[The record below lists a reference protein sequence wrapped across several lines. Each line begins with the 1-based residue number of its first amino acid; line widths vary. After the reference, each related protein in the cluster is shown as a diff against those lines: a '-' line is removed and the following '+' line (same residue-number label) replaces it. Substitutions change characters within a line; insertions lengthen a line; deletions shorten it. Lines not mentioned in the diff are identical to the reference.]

1 MKNKIITISV
11 FAVTLVACNGG
22 GGSTDA
28 TPQPKAP
35 SLPMGVSVKADYSA
49 GTWESGD
56 IIDARPFAS
65 TTRFVVTFTNP
76 YDTSMLFAPSGIYAS
91 SPDFTDGVLESDGS
105 VSYKGW
111 AAGAS
116 LSSAASEENNCYDY
130 SSGREKLKELAPHA
144 SCKATYYMKDVS
156 NYSDTESLYINIH
169 YQYTNNSYSNVMK
182 IGPAIPVK
190 AGITYMNG
198 LGYNFNN
205 QNQGIQM
212 LANTESGQDYLYLTN
227 YTNASQKVKV
237 SYDQNGV
244 AFLDYPSSVV
254 ACTNTG
260 CTNGNVP
267 LNVAFVY
274 PYAPYEVVGMSF
286 PYGRN
291 DLVYG
296 LNEHLYGKDG
306 NGGRFVNILSSI
318 TAVQPDGTI
327 LAYSLIEKAW
337 GCFNNDGSNFR
348 PVVFDANYKFLPES
362 QMIVGYYQNYSH
374 YKNTNWVRTGFGT
387 SDDSGVEGKLIAS
400 NDGTCILTQDGGLNT
415 ELVGKWV
422 QYGNNLDTNDQT
434 LQITNNGVFGIY
446 VSQIGKAFSNPYYNL
461 KFYKYPPRTN

>member
-1 MKNKIITISV
+1 MKKLNLITLGLL
-11 FAVTLVACNGG
+11 AALLTACNGG

-111 AAGAS
+111 AASAS

-130 SSGREKLKELAPHA
+130 SSGTAKLKELAPRA
-144 SCKATYYMKDVS
+144 SCKATYYMNDIF
-156 NYSDTESLYINIH
+156 NYSDTESLYINIT
-169 YQYTNNSYSNVMK
+169 YQYRSKAYAFVEKKT
-182 IGPAIPVK
+182 PAIPVK

-205 QNQGIQM
+205 QNQGIEI
-212 LANTESGQDYLYLTN
+212 LANTESGQDYLYVTN
-227 YTNASQKVKV
+227 FINSSQKVKV

-244 AFLDYPSSVV
+244 AFLDYPNNVV
-254 ACTNTG
+254 TCTNPG

-286 PYGRN
+286 PYGDN

-296 LNEHLYGKDG
+296 LNEHLYGKGG
-306 NGGRFVNILSSI
+306 NGGRFVNILNQI

-348 PVVFDANYKFLPES
+348 PVVIDANYKNVPES
-362 QMIVGYYQNYSH
+362 QMIGGNFQNYYH
-374 YKNTNWVRTGFGT
+374 YKNTNWVDTGFGF
-387 SDDSGVEGKLIAS
+387 SYAGSVQGRLIAS

-415 ELVGKWV
+415 GLVGKWV
-422 QYGNNLDTNDQT
+422 QGGRNTTSQT

-446 VSQIGKAFSNPYYNL
+446 ETQYPNVGLPYYNL
-461 KFYKYPPRTN
+461 KFYKYPPQTN